1 MSSFF
6 TGICL
11 LASSKMR
18 FISISSNSM
27 QVYSQP
33 DSLRM
38 ILDYYSSDYYTLAQY
53 TNLTSNN
60 IYAEAIFKYLG
71 YAKFGKGSFT
81 NGSKAVMDYFREKK
95 LDVSGVKVVDGSG
108 LSPLNKVTSDFMCR
122 YLMAISKESFF
133 NDFLRSLSKVGENG
147 TAKNLLP
154 NLPAGISVR
163 VKTGT
168 MDGVKA
174 YAGYI
179 DAANGDRL
187 AFTIISNGHEVS
199 SNAAAEKLNKILQKV
214 VSIY

>member
-1 MSSFF
+1 M
-6 TGICL
+6 
-11 LASSKMR
+11 
-18 FISISSNSM
+18 
-27 QVYSQP
+27 V
-33 DSLRM
+33 
-38 ILDYYSSDYYTLAQY
+38 LDYYSSDYYTIAQY

-71 YAKFGKGSFT
+71 YAKYGKGSFA
-81 NGSKAVMDYFREKK
+81 NGSKVVMDYFREKR
-95 LDVSGVKVVDGSG
+95 LDIGGVKVLDGSG
-108 LSPLNKVTSDFMCR
+108 LSPLNKVTADFMCR
-122 YLMAISKESFF
+122 YLTAIGKEPFF

-154 NLPAGISVR
+154 NLPAGIAVR

-168 MDGVKA
+168 MEGVKA

-199 SNAAAEKLNKILQKV
+199 STVAAEKLNKILQKV
-214 VSIY
+214 VTIY